1 MPQTKNLESFVPQ
14 NNNIPSGSW
23 QSPERHFKNAIEH
36 KWYIAI
42 ARILS
47 GIQVE
52 TNSFYIQRNMLP
64 ALMPITCGS
73 VSSPMGLGSDSLPVR
88 ISLFDKPTYLADS
101 MQFHLEYMLRL
112 LPEGVWYI
120 MPTFRGEDHDARHL
134 NQFFHS
140 EAEIIGSFQDV
151 QGLVNEYIHHLTAW
165 ALKNHRKD
173 IELFCGT
180 TKHLEALLDKQ
191 KDIPSISFDEAK
203 KIIPANVNGIEI
215 IEQGIEK
222 ITHAGEE
229 YLADYFGGVVWL
241 INPPYKSVPFYQA
254 YNENDGTAVCGD
266 LILGKREIVG
276 AGQRHTDV
284 ASLERAMTDLQID
297 PTEYAWYVR
306 MKKEYPLQ
314 TSGFGLGIERYVAW
328 LFGHDDIRDIHIIP
342 RLKGIDCVP

>member
-1 MPQTKNLESFVPQ
+1 MPQTKNLKPSTSPQ
-14 NNNIPSGSW
+14 NAVPAGSW
-23 QSPERHFKNAIEH
+23 RSPETHFKNAIEH
-36 KWYIAI
+36 KWYVTV

-47 GIQVE
+47 GIQLE
-52 TNSFYIQRNMLP
+52 TNDFYIQRKMLP

-73 VSSPMGLGSDSLPVR
+73 VSSPMGLGSDSLPVK
-88 ISLFDKPTYLADS
+88 ISLFEKETYLADS

-151 QGLVNEYIHHLTAW
+151 QKLVNEYVHHLTAW
-165 ALKNHRKD
+165 ALHHYKKD
-173 IELFCGT
+173 IELFSGT
-180 TKHLEALLDKQ
+180 TKHLEDFLDKQ
-191 KDIPSISFDEAK
+191 KNIPSISFEDAK
-203 KIIPANVNGIEI
+203 KIIPVNIDGIETI
-215 IEQGIEK
+215 AQGIEK
-222 ITHAGEE
+222 VTHAGEA
-229 YLADYFGGVVWL
+229 YLADYFGGAVWL
-241 INPPYKSVPFYQA
+241 TDPPYKSVPFYQA
-254 YNENDGTAVCGD
+254 HNEGRNTATCGD

-276 AGQRHTDV
+276 AGQRHTD
-284 ASLERAMTDLQID
+284 AGSLERAMTELQID
-297 PTEYAWYVR
+297 PTEYAWYIR